1 MRPTERLYFQHFMDY
16 ETTLLRDIFIEELK
30 TLDTECREVFDK
42 IQHKRDFDIAVYYC
56 DNEFLAKHIN
66 V

>member
-1 MRPTERLYFQHFMDY
+1 MDY